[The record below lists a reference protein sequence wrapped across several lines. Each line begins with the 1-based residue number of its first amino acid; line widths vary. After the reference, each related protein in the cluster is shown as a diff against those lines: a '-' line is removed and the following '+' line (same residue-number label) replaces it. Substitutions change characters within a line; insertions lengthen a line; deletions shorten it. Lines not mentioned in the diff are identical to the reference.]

1 MNFKLIFNKIGNIL
15 QIEGILMLI
24 PLIIGL
30 IYKENF
36 YTTILAFLICSFST
50 FLIGSLLNIKKAT
63 NTKIL
68 PKSSLIIVAFS
79 WIMLSLFGCLPLVIS
94 KEYPSFFDAFFEMC
108 SGFSTTGA
116 STMDN
121 VEGLSK
127 SILLW
132 RSLSHWIGGMGVI
145 VFILAILPDS
155 KDGSN
160 MHILRAESPGP
171 QVGKL
176 TSKISTTARILYLI
190 YITLTI
196 ILFLL
201 LWLGPDKNMDAF
213 SSLCITLGT
222 AGTGGFAITNAGISS
237 YGIYSQYVIAIF
249 MFLFGINF
257 TNFYLIAIK
266 KYKDVFKNE
275 ELRLYIILVFL
286 STMIIFINLL
296 INCASIYSP
305 EEAFRAAFFQV
316 SSIISTT
323 GYGTTDYEVLW
334 PSLSKSILV
343 FLMLTGPCA
352 GSTGGGVKLQ
362 RINILF
368 KNIIR
373 KIKIMISPHR
383 IEIIKQD
390 EQILDE
396 ETSNDALVFFSLY
409 IFLLIGATLI
419 ISIDGYDFA
428 TNFTASL
435 SCISNIGPGLGKVG
449 PCGNFKMFSNFS
461 KLVLSFLMITGRLE
475 LFPMICLFNPRT
487 WKKR

>member
-15 QIEGILMLI
+15 QIEGVLMLI

-36 YTTILAFLICSFST
+36 YNTILVFLICSSST

-116 STMDN
+116 SVMDN

-222 AGTGGFAITNAGISS
+222 AGTGGFSITNAGISS
-237 YGIYSQYVIAIF
+237 YGMYSQYVIAIF

-266 KYKDVFKNE
+266 K
-275 ELRLYIILVFL
+275 
-286 STMIIFINLL
+286 
-296 INCASIYSP
+296 
-305 EEAFRAAFFQV
+305 
-316 SSIISTT
+316 
-323 GYGTTDYEVLW
+323 
-334 PSLSKSILV
+334 
-343 FLMLTGPCA
+343 
-352 GSTGGGVKLQ
+352 
-362 RINILF
+362 
-368 KNIIR
+368 
-373 KIKIMISPHR
+373 
-383 IEIIKQD
+383 
-390 EQILDE
+390 
-396 ETSNDALVFFSLY
+396 
-409 IFLLIGATLI
+409 
-419 ISIDGYDFA
+419 
-428 TNFTASL
+428 
-435 SCISNIGPGLGKVG
+435 
-449 PCGNFKMFSNFS
+449 
-461 KLVLSFLMITGRLE
+461 
-475 LFPMICLFNPRT
+475 
-487 WKKR
+487 